1 MVKQEGFNGG
11 KEKEKEKKDVR
22 NRKEKY
28 EMPKAN
34 ATKPEEQM
42 LKMESHML
50 LHSPLSSPLLS
61 PLSFTTPFLTNPVC
75 RKVRVP
81 RERQRRL
88 S

>member
-1 MVKQEGFNGG
+1 MVKQEGFNGE

-34 ATKPEEQM
+34 ATKPQEQM

-50 LHSPLSSPLLS
+50 LHSTLSSPLSSLLYH
-61 PLSFTTPFLTNPVC
+61 PLPN
-75 RKVRVP
+75 
-81 RERQRRL
+81 
-88 S
+88 